1 METFEKAIESV
12 SDYIKIIEHFNF
24 TYHLSKILYRGESKT
39 GFKLLPS
46 IYRTIPGEKNRIY
59 NAPELSILRDFISE
73 ASSYIHYLKSDDL
86 FEYLEYAQHYGVP
99 TRFLD
104 WTSNPLVALFFACQ
118 SNINRDGTE
127 NDGKVYL
134 LNTKAYTA
142 VTEELSLKDGTVKN
156 LVINM
161 LQNQGEGFHYPKIF
175 KPYYIDDR
183 MKAQASYFM
192 TWGTNPTDL
201 ESILKILLEDKGLPE
216 VNTVTCSIP
225 STLEYGFSKIN
236 PLQSVVIP
244 HNKKSEL
251 LRQLS
256 TLSINDSYIFPGL
269 DGIGKSIRYRH
280 DIQNNPNRI

>member
-1 METFEKAIESV
+1 MEMIEKTIESV
-12 SDYIKIIEHFNF
+12 SDYIKIIEHLNF
-24 TYHLSKILYRGESKT
+24 TYHLSKFLYRGESKSD
-39 GFKLLPS
+39 FKLLPS
-46 IYRTIPGEKNRIY
+46 VYRTIPGERNRIY
-59 NAPELSILRDFISE
+59 NASELSILRDFISE
-73 ASSYIHYLKSDDL
+73 ASSYIHYLKSNDL

-104 WTSNPLVALFFACQ
+104 WTSNPLVSLFFACQ
-118 SNINRDGTE
+118 SNINSDGTE

-134 LNTKAYTA
+134 LNMRAYTSA
-142 VTEELSLKDGTVKN
+142 TKEDFLTEGTVKT

-161 LQNQGEGFHYPKIF
+161 LQEQGEGFHYPKIF

-192 TWGTNPTDL
+192 AWGADPSDL
-201 ESILKILLEDKGLPE
+201 ESILKPLWENKGFPE
-216 VNTVTCSIP
+216 VNTVTSDIEGI
-225 STLEYGFSKIN
+225 LNYGFSKVN

-251 LRQLS
+251 LRQLD

-280 DIQNNPNRI
+280 DFRNSRNYI